1 MSTKT
6 ITATVYV
13 RLKREVLDPQGSAVA
28 RALTTM
34 GIGGV
39 RDVRIG
45 KLVELELDSEGDR
58 ATLEDQLA
66 RIADGLLAN
75 PVIEDYEIAI
85 DAP

>member
-1 MSTKT
+1 MSTQT

-34 GIGGV
+34 GIDGV

-45 KLVELELDSEGDR
+45 KLVELELEAQAVR
-58 ATLEDQLA
+58 AALESQLA
-66 RIADGLLAN
+66 RIADELLAN

-85 DAP
+85 DGP